1 MASSTASPSGGNEPL
16 TFLEMIDQTTI
27 ISLLSTLAILFA
39 ALGLSKL
46 VLDKSTP
53 GRLRFLFVW
62 HAFDALIHFILEG
75 SFVYHC
81 LFSSTSVREV
91 KGDYFPTPYYYLGED
106 QKGRVWGSQA
116 AAAAAGAGAGAG
128 AAGKGG
134 NFVLG
139 ALAELW
145 MVYAKA
151 DRRWAGVDLATLSI
165 EIITVV
171 FGGLMAGLVCW
182 DLARGNVARGN
193 LAMIILA
200 TAELYGGYM
209 TFMPE
214 WLSGSLNLDTSNF
227 MYKWIFL
234 VFFNG
239 LWVVIPLY
247 AIYVAGS
254 DIYDAIWVRSIV
266 EEQKK
271 GECVAVVVR
280 AEPESRGRLRKAELI
295 GPSLFISRTIYIKIN
310 KNYFIIKIII
320 ILRNITII
328 KFIKAFILIKNNKD
342 KSKDNEG
349 NNNKTLILF
358 SNKNN
363 LSSIFRLFN
372 CLTLVRFSYIII

>member
-1 MASSTASPSGGNEPL
+1 MDFSTRSSPSGAEPL
-16 TFLEMIDQTTI
+16 TFIEMIDQTTI
-27 ISLLSTLAILFA
+27 ISLLSTLAILFT
-39 ALGLSKL
+39 ALGISKL
-46 VLDKSTP
+46 VLDKHTP

-75 SFVYHC
+75 SFVWHC
-81 LFSSTSVREV
+81 LCSSTSVREV
-91 KGDYFPTPYYYLGED
+91 KGDYFPTPYYYLGQD

-116 AAAAAGAGAGAG
+116 AVGQEGY
-128 AAGKGG
+128 
-134 NFVLG
+134 LG
-139 ALAELW
+139 AMAQLW

-171 FGGLMAGLVCW
+171 FGGVMAVLVCW
-182 DLARGNVARGN
+182 DLARKNVARGN

-214 WLSGSLNLDTSNF
+214 WLSGSANLDTSNF

-234 VFFNG
+234 AFFNG

-247 AIYVAGS
+247 AIYVAGA

-271 GECVAVVVR
+271 DE
-280 AEPESRGRLRKAELI
+280 
-295 GPSLFISRTIYIKIN
+295 
-310 KNYFIIKIII
+310 
-320 ILRNITII
+320 
-328 KFIKAFILIKNNKD
+328 
-342 KSKDNEG
+342 
-349 NNNKTLILF
+349 
-358 SNKNN
+358 
-363 LSSIFRLFN
+363 
-372 CLTLVRFSYIII
+372 

>member
-1 MASSTASPSGGNEPL
+1 MDFSTHSSPSGAEPL
-16 TFLEMIDQTTI
+16 TFIEMIDQTTI
-27 ISLLSTLAILFA
+27 ISLLSTLAILFT
-39 ALGLSKL
+39 ALGISKL
-46 VLDKSTP
+46 VLDKHTP

-75 SFVYHC
+75 SFVWHC

-91 KGDYFPTPYYYLGED
+91 KGDYFPTPYYYLGQD

-116 AAAAAGAGAGAG
+116 AVGQEGY
-128 AAGKGG
+128 
-134 NFVLG
+134 LG
-139 ALAELW
+139 AMAQLW

-171 FGGLMAGLVCW
+171 FGGVMAVLVCW
-182 DLARGNVARGN
+182 DLARKNVARGN

-214 WLSGSLNLDTSNF
+214 WLSGSANLDTSNF

-234 VFFNG
+234 AFFNG

-247 AIYVAGS
+247 AIYVAGA

-271 GECVAVVVR
+271 DE
-280 AEPESRGRLRKAELI
+280 
-295 GPSLFISRTIYIKIN
+295 
-310 KNYFIIKIII
+310 
-320 ILRNITII
+320 
-328 KFIKAFILIKNNKD
+328 
-342 KSKDNEG
+342 
-349 NNNKTLILF
+349 
-358 SNKNN
+358 
-363 LSSIFRLFN
+363 
-372 CLTLVRFSYIII
+372 